1 MDLIQNDFFPLFCT
15 ELIKTISITNGINT
29 QSNLVLSLIWML
41 IPGAQLPE
49 SFSPFQPLLSKQSS
63 KSFVLTPERIWGGL
77 R

>member
-29 QSNLVLSLIWML
+29 QSNLVLSLT
-41 IPGAQLPE
+41 PEAQLPE